1 MGAVAVLID
10 GDNLSGKHTA
20 QIMQVAAALGRPT
33 VLRAYV
39 DAQRPCD
46 WHGVHGFR
54 LMHAGTGKNAS
65 DLLLALD
72 AVELA
77 LRGDFDQFVIASSD
91 GDFSHL
97 ALRLREYGAFVTGM
111 GEAKTPQT
119 FRAACADFVEIGAPR
134 LASVPKSPAKDARGD
149 LDKKIRMLMAE
160 QGCGSEGMRISAL
173 GPLMHARHG
182 TRISTFPERTWR
194 AYLAARPEL
203 YTLDPRGPE
212 ARVRLRLG
220 KVGEAA

>member
-10 GDNLSGKHTA
+10 GDNLSGKHA
-20 QIMQVAAALGRPT
+20 ARIMQIAAALGRPT

-39 DAQRPCD
+39 DAQRPSD
-46 WHGVHGFR
+46 WHAAHGFR

-77 LRGDFDQFVIASSD
+77 LRDDVDQFVIASSD

-97 ALRLREYGAFVTGM
+97 ALRLREYGAFVTGV

-119 FRAACADFVEIGAPR
+119 FRAACADFVEIGAQHFT
-134 LASVPKSPAKDARGD
+134 SVPKPPAAEARGD
-149 LDKKIRMLMAE
+149 LDNKIVALMTE
-160 QGCGSEGMRISAL
+160 QGCLSEGMRISAL

-194 AYLAARPEL
+194 AYLKARPEL
-203 YTLDPRGPE
+203 YLLDPRGPE
-212 ARVRLRLG
+212 ARVRLRAG
-220 KVGEAA
+220 KAGAAA

>member
-10 GDNLSGKHTA
+10 GDNLSGKHA
-20 QIMQVAAALGRPT
+20 ARIMRVAAALGRPT

-39 DAQRPCD
+39 DAQRPSD
-46 WHGVHGFR
+46 WHAVHGFR

-77 LRGDFDQFVIASSD
+77 LRDDIDQFVIASSD

-97 ALRLREYGAFVTGM
+97 ALRLREYGALVTGV

-119 FRAACADFVEIGAPR
+119 FRAACADFVEIEAQH
-134 LASVPKSPAKDARGD
+134 LTSVPKPPASEARGN
-149 LDKKIRMLMAE
+149 LDKKIRALMTE
-160 QGCGSEGMRISAL
+160 QGCLSEGMRISAL

-194 AYLAARPEL
+194 AYLTARPEL
-203 YTLDPRGPE
+203 YFLDPRGPE
-212 ARVRLRLG
+212 ARVRLRVG
-220 KVGEAA
+220 KADAAA

>member
-1 MGAVAVLID
+1 
-10 GDNLSGKHTA
+10 
-20 QIMQVAAALGRPT
+20 
-33 VLRAYV
+33 
-39 DAQRPCD
+39 
-46 WHGVHGFR
+46 
-54 LMHAGTGKNAS
+54 
-65 DLLLALD
+65 
-72 AVELA
+72 
-77 LRGDFDQFVIASSD
+77 
-91 GDFSHL
+91 
-97 ALRLREYGAFVTGM
+97 M

-119 FRAACADFVEIGAPR
+119 FRAACADFVEIGSQR

-160 QGCGSEGMRISAL
+160 QGCVSEGMRISAL

-182 TRISTFPERTWR
+182 TRISTFPERTWW

-212 ARVRLRLG
+212 ARVQLRPG

>member
-1 MGAVAVLID
+1 MAAVAVLID

-77 LRGDFDQFVIASSD
+77 LRGDVDQFVIASSD

-134 LASVPKSPAKDARGD
+134 LASVSKSPAKDARGD
-149 LDKKIRMLMAE
+149 LDKKIRALMTE

-182 TRISTFPERTWR
+182 ARISTFPERTWR

-212 ARVRLRLG
+212 ARVRLRPG

>member
-1 MGAVAVLID
+1 MATRARG
-10 GDNLSGKHTA
+10 S
-20 QIMQVAAALGRPT
+20 T
-33 VLRAYV
+33 VLRAYI

-46 WHGVHGFR
+46 WHGVHGIR

-72 AVELA
+72 AVEMA
-77 LRGDFDQFVIASSD
+77 LRGDVDQFVIASSD

-97 ALRLREYGAFVTGM
+97 ALRLREYGALVTGV
-111 GEAKTPQT
+111 GEEKTPQT
-119 FRAACADFVEIGAPR
+119 FRGACADFVEIGR
-134 LASVPKSPAKDARGD
+134 LRLPSVPEPPSKEVEGA
-149 LDKKIRMLMAE
+149 LDRKILTLMTE
-160 QGCGSEGMRISAL
+160 QGCVNVGMRIAAL

-182 TRISTFPERTWR
+182 TRISNFPERTWR

-212 ARVRLRLG
+212 ARVRLRLK

>member
-10 GDNLSGKHTA
+10 GDNLSGKHA
-20 QIMQVAAALGRPT
+20 ARIVEVAAALGRPT
-33 VLRAYV
+33 VQRVYV

-46 WHGVHGFR
+46 WHAARGFR

-77 LRGDFDQFVIASSD
+77 LRGDADQFVIASSD
-91 GDFSHL
+91 RDFTHL
-97 ALRLREYGAFVTGM
+97 ALRLREYGASVTGV
-111 GEAKTPQT
+111 GEAKTPQS
-119 FRAACADFVEIGAPR
+119 FRAACADFIVIGSQRVASLPTPLPKEAQGELDRKIGA
-134 LASVPKSPAKDARGD
+134 
-149 LDKKIRMLMAE
+149 LMAE
-160 QGCGSEGMRISAL
+160 QGCVSEGMRIATL

-182 TRISTFPERTWR
+182 TRISTFLERTWR

-203 YTLDPRGPE
+203 YALDPRGPE

-220 KVGEAA
+220 KIGGAA